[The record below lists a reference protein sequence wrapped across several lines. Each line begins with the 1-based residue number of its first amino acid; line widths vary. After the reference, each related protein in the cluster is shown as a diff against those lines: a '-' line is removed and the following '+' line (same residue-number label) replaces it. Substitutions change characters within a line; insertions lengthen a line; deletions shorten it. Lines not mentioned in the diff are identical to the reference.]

1 MNNFY
6 SYILPP
12 YSDKIYKIFNI
23 ENIFFKIFGQ
33 KKISKHT
40 TFLMAISDAYT
51 QKTLFLVGKYSFEE
65 QKFEGKN
72 IHICELLTVNFEE
85 QLK

>member
-6 SYILPP
+6 SNDLPP
-12 YSDKIYKIFNI
+12 YSGKIYKIFNI

-51 QKTLFLVGKYSFEE
+51 QKTVFLVGNTHLRS
-65 QKFEGKN
+65 KN
-72 IHICELLTVNFEE
+72 LREKIYIYANY
-85 QLK
+85 

>member
-12 YSDKIYKIFNI
+12 YSGKIYKIFNI

-40 TFLMAISDAYT
+40 TFLMVFLEAYT
-51 QKTLFLVGKYSFEE
+51 QKTLFLVGKYSF
-65 QKFEGKN
+65 
-72 IHICELLTVNFEE
+72 
-85 QLK
+85 